1 MLFNFPSISLTK
13 IVIDTSGVT
22 PAKTTLIALGAER
35 TTKIIVKISCQ
46 RNLTKLQ

>member
-13 IVIDTSGVT
+13 IAIVT
-22 PAKTTLIALGAER
+22 PAKTTLIAQGAER

>member
-13 IVIDTSGVT
+13 IAIL
-22 PAKTTLIALGAER
+22 PAKTTLLALGAER

-46 RNLTKLQ
+46 RN

>member
-1 MLFNFPSISLTK
+1 MLFNFPSISFTK
-13 IVIDTSGVT
+13 IAIDTSGVT

-46 RNLTKLQ
+46 RN